1 MKKLLIAAGLALA
14 AVTAIAAPASGI
26 TRGGV
31 PDGDDHPYVGLMVA
45 QNEDRVPM
53 WRCSGTLVSPTLFVT
68 AGHCVDGD
76 AAHVEL
82 WFASSLEPDRAS
94 TGYPFVGEASGT
106 PYMFPGYDP
115 GAFYI
120 ADLGV
125 VVLDEPYDVERY
137 GELPEVGRV
146 DELGTGRDG
155 AAVTAVG
162 YGLQKTAAGA
172 NPAVAELT
180 RMRADLMIV
189 NTKAAFGAGS
199 VFGLYSMTLSGD
211 AAHGGTC
218 FGDSGGPTLER
229 GTDVLLA
236 VTSFGMNSQCAGPG
250 GVYRIDHPDALAWLE
265 SF

>member
-1 MKKLLIAAGLALA
+1 MKKLLVTAGLALA

-45 QNEDRVPM
+45 QTEDAIPL
-53 WRCSGTLVSPTLFVT
+53 WRCSGTLVTPTLFVT
-68 AGHCVDGD
+68 AGHCVDAP
-76 AAHVEL
+76 AARAEI
-82 WFASSLEPDRAS
+82 WFASDLEADR
-94 TGYPFVGEASGT
+94 GDYPFIGEVSGST
-106 PYMFPGYDP
+106 HAFPGYDP
-115 GAFYI
+115 AAFYV
-120 ADLGV
+120 ADLGA
-125 VVLDEPYDVERY
+125 VVLDTPYELDGYGALPDV
-137 GELPEVGRV
+137 GQV
-146 DELGTGRDG
+146 DTLGTGRTG

-180 RMRADLMIV
+180 RMRADLMV
-189 NTKAAFGAGS
+189 VDTKAAFGTGS

-211 AAHGGTC
+211 AKHGGTC

-229 GTDVLLA
+229 GTNVVLA

-250 GVYRIDHPDALAWLE
+250 GVYRIDHPAALDWLK